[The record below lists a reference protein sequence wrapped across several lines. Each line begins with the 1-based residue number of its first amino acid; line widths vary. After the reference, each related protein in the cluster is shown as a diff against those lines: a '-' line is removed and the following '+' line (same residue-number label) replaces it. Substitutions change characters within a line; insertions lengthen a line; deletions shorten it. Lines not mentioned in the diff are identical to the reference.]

1 MNLNSSE
8 VVLITKQR
16 LSLRNIVLLLN
27 VDIYRCLKFNQMTAL
42 KKKTVGNFIFKLLFL
57 FYDLG
62 KIKKC

>member
-62 KIKKC
+62 KTKKC